1 MFSFLFLLHLC
12 SIAGNILQSPHC
24 NLPAYMLNPFPTTAA
39 SPSPSPLW
47 TPSFVTKCVR
57 IKHCTTRSYF
67 LQFVTHLILKQI
79 TDSFT
84 SVCVCG
90 GEPKCPIY
98 VCVPECV
105 CVVGLRPFFG
115 TFFKRA
121 GTNLNDMQIK
131 TWLPKKN
138 VRNLIMCMCVYVCV
152 CMCMC
157 VCEALWAFLNSNLNC
172 LLHLSAVNRTAL
184 AYACW
189 VGPQNFWLN

>member
-1 MFSFLFLLHLC
+1 MCHFRTGSHGKQFIGKISQIVFISSSSASLLNC
-12 SIAGNILQSPHC
+12 RQYFAISPLQSASLHAQSLPHYGCLSCLPFAQPVVDAFIC
-24 NLPAYMLNPFPTTAA
+24 NEMRSHQTLHNTFIFLT
-39 SPSPSPLW
+39 
-47 TPSFVTKCVR
+47 VR
-57 IKHCTTRSYF
+57 YTFNIKANYRLFY
-67 LQFVTHLILKQI
+67 LR
-79 TDSFT
+79 
-84 SVCVCG
+84 VCVW

-157 VCEALWAFLNSNLNC
+157 VCEAL
-172 LLHLSAVNRTAL
+172 
-184 AYACW
+184 
-189 VGPQNFWLN
+189 